1 MFINARFFISNI
13 LIVGRQN
20 GDLVTQGLIT

>member
-1 MFINARFFISNI
+1 MFIHARFFKANI